1 MTLIVYVFPKLRTG
15 KDVTWMYKKSRGRIP
30 FDKQHGQRS
39 KTLLKSTRQ
48 RLYHIYWSVWR
59 KLNWKN
65 SLSVICKILIQFA
78 NSLTADG
85 KHSLVNRDNLTQPIQ
100 IYFSKKQK
108 LFREFFFCIFE
119 IKIKFGTFRKRKDD
133 PHRLCICEIPEIPKY
148 LPMASI
154 LLLIGTT

>member
-108 LFREFFFCIFE
+108 LFREFFSAFLKSRSNLEHFE
-119 IKIKFGTFRKRKDD
+119 KEKMILIGYVFAKFRKFRNTC
-133 PHRLCICEIPEIPKY
+133 RWQAFSCW
-148 LPMASI
+148 
-154 LLLIGTT
+154 